1 MRRSLTLSQ
10 QSAAAPPG
18 CRGKRPIGSVS
29 CHLHPERSGP
39 SASLLSTSQGSH
51 PELPCGICHS
61 WWSRTSA
68 SITLSRA
75 LCIRSEALTGCSA
88 REALGVSKD
97 TCRRQTR
104 CGSWGCGFSSV
115 LTKIFFPFGIRNI
128 ILFGEENTLFEALW
142 SYLNK
147 NK

>member
-1 MRRSLTLSQ
+1 MRRSLTLSL

-51 PELPCGICHS
+51 LELPCGICHS

-75 LCIRSEALTGCSA
+75 LCIRSEPLTGCSA

-97 TCRRQTR
+97 TSDALRLVRVWLQLGPYKTQ
-104 CGSWGCGFSSV
+104 SFSHLGFE
-115 LTKIFFPFGIRNI
+115 
-128 ILFGEENTLFEALW
+128 ILYYWVKERHSLKLPLKHSEAT
-142 SYLNK
+142 
-147 NK
+147 